1 MARNSELDSLK
12 TREQEAFRRKQ
23 LAYQKY
29 ADAKDRA
36 SAAYSIMQSAWEE
49 RCSAREEMNREYES
63 MQHSSDNYREVW
75 GEYSRIRD
83 ANNSRIESLRYE
95 ADSEHQMMKDCF
107 EQASAAYEYGDKSE
121 APGYAAQGHEHKDR
135 RNELNE
141 EVGRLIQEIRN
152 AKEAAECRAP
162 KTDSSAFRRA
172 KEVFSSAKSCHE
184 SAEAEFKRLK
194 AERDRAKAEFN
205 SAQEEFVHLRDE
217 FQKRLAEV
225 KAENQRE
232 RDKTLDEAGIN
243 WSERDDVKIVKKA
256 DGTVQV
262 YHGGLGSGDGLGHGH
277 TAIDQFGH
285 KTYDRGAFE
294 EHGHQNYTDD
304 SNRNDN
310 TKRRTSMWGNK
321 KTIFSGSVEGID
333 KSGKPIIHEVYGK
346 FSTDNS
352 EFLISDAKNFEG
364 TTSIKEVDRVLH
376 RLHAH
381 GGIDRNDPNCH
392 FFKDGKNAYTGPGH
406 LEPEDGGLWKNHSN

>member
-12 TREQEAFRRKQ
+12 TREQEVFRRKQ

-152 AKEAAECRAP
+152 VKEAAECRAP

-243 WSERDDVKIVKKA
+243 WSERDDAKIVKKA
-256 DGTVQV
+256 DGTVQI

-285 KTYDRGAFE
+285 KTYDRGAFD
-294 EHGHQNYTDD
+294 EHGRQNYTDD
-304 SNRNDN
+304 SGKGVTIYDRNARPGRQVMGIKGGVKLRPNSSFKGEGQD
-310 TKRRTSMWGNK
+310 WFYK
-321 KTIFSGSVEGID
+321 K
-333 KSGKPIIHEVYGK
+333 KPGVIGHITQYYDDGVRVSRDTRDGIHEENVHW
-346 FSTDNS
+346 TD
-352 EFLISDAKNFEG
+352 E
-364 TTSIKEVDRVLH
+364 
-376 RLHAH
+376 RL
-381 GGIDRNDPNCH
+381 NDGHPDKHKRPN
-392 FFKDGKNAYTGPGH
+392 G
-406 LEPEDGGLWKNHSN
+406 

>member
-12 TREQEAFRRKQ
+12 NREQEAFRRKQ

-29 ADAKDRA
+29 ADTKDRA

-194 AERDRAKAEFN
+194 AERDRAKAKFN
-205 SAQEEFVHLRDE
+205 SAQEEFIHLRDE
-217 FQKRLAEV
+217 FQKKLAEV

-232 RDKTLDEAGIN
+232 RDKILDEAGIN
-243 WSERDDVKIVKKA
+243 WSERDDAKIVKKA
-256 DGTVQV
+256 DGTVQI

-277 TAIDQFGH
+277 TALDQFSD

-294 EHGHQNYTDD
+294 EHGRQNYTDNGKGFTMYD
-304 SNRNDN
+304 
-310 TKRRTSMWGNK
+310 RRARTDTEIG
-321 KTIFSGSVEGID
+321 G
-333 KSGKPIIHEVYGK
+333 SGKENYINVRTGVGH
-346 FSTDNS
+346 
-352 EFLISDAKNFEG
+352 
-364 TTSIKEVDRVLH
+364 TTQWY
-376 RLHAH
+376 
-381 GGIDRNDPNCH
+381 
-392 FFKDGKNAYTGPGH
+392 KDGYRVSWDTN
-406 LEPEDGGLWKNHSN
+406 DGGQTEKAH

>member
-36 SAAYSIMQSAWEE
+36 SAAYNIMQSAWEE

-205 SAQEEFVHLRDE
+205 SAQEEFIRLRDE
-217 FQKRLAEV
+217 FQKKLAEV

-243 WSERDDVKIVKKA
+243 WSERDDAKIVKKA
-256 DGTVQV
+256 DGTVQI

-304 SNRNDN
+304 SGKGVKTYDRSTFEEHGRQNCTGGCNKGFTMYD
-310 TKRRTSMWGNK
+310 RRARTDTEIG
-321 KTIFSGSVEGID
+321 G
-333 KSGKPIIHEVYGK
+333 SGKENYINVRTGVGH
-346 FSTDNS
+346 
-352 EFLISDAKNFEG
+352 
-364 TTSIKEVDRVLH
+364 TTQWY
-376 RLHAH
+376 
-381 GGIDRNDPNCH
+381 
-392 FFKDGKNAYTGPGH
+392 KDGYRVSWDTN
-406 LEPEDGGLWKNHSN
+406 DGGQTEKAHWTNQNLPYGHPDRHKCPDDANV

>member
-12 TREQEAFRRKQ
+12 TREQEVFRRKQ

-152 AKEAAECRAP
+152 VKEAAECRAP

-243 WSERDDVKIVKKA
+243 WSERDDAKIVKKA

-304 SNRNDN
+304 PTLSSYPAKGQWPDIRHGWIDDHKV
-310 TKRRTSMWGNK
+310 TWS
-321 KTIFSGSVEGID
+321 EGIGVNAGQTLIRSGWVD
-333 KSGKPIIHEVYGK
+333 KAEFDAHHDHYGPDVKYGSGKRIEDV
-346 FSTDNS
+346 TDS
-352 EFLISDAKNFEG
+352 LGRKKYYF
-364 TTSIKEVDRVLH
+364 
-376 RLHAH
+376 
-381 GGIDRNDPNCH
+381 
-392 FFKDGKNAYTGPGH
+392 GPG
-406 LEPEDGGLWKNHSN
+406 K